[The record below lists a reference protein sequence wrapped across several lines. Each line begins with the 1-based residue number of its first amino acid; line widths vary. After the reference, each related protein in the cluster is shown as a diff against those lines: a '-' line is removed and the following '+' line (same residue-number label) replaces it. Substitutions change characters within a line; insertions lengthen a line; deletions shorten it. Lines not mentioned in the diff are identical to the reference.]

1 MSGVAFS
8 DTLRVSGGPGSATLV
23 VASTPNVTNTCA
35 GTVTATAGSGVI
47 SLSGGSVAH
56 NASCTISVD
65 VKGAV
70 EGDASNTTG
79 AISSTEGGTG
89 TTSNTATLKVVAPPT
104 ISKAFGAANI
114 TLNGT
119 TTVTFTITNPAS
131 NTSAENG
138 VAFSD
143 TLTNGLQVASTP
155 GVSNTCG
162 GTVTAA
168 ANSTSIS
175 LSGGSIA
182 TPGNTCT
189 VVVHVTGTQAGSV
202 PNTTGAISS
211 TNGGTGATSN
221 TATLTVIAPPTIS
234 KAFGAASIPLNGT
247 TSLTFTVTNP
257 NTGTALTGIAFSD
270 TVPANLKMI
279 GFGSAGDTCNGT
291 TSPGSS
297 TVNYS
302 AIP

>member
-1 MSGVAFS
+1 A
-8 DTLRVSGGPGSATLV
+8 
-23 VASTPNVTNTCA
+23 
-35 GTVTATAGSGVI
+35 
-47 SLSGGSVAH
+47 
-56 NASCTISVD
+56 CTISVD
-65 VKGAV
+65 VKGTV

-104 ISKAFGAANI
+104 INKAFGAANI

-143 TLTNGLQVASTP
+143 TLTSGLQVASTP

-175 LSGGSIA
+175 LTGGSIA
-182 TPGNTCT
+182 TPGSTCT
-189 VVVHVTGTQAGSV
+189 IVVNVTGMQSGTV
-202 PNTTGAISS
+202 RNTTGEVSS
-211 TNGGTGATSN
+211 TKGGKGATSN
-221 TATLTVIAPPTIS
+221 TAKLSVSTPATVT
-234 KAFGAASIPLNGT
+234 KTFGATRIPLNGT
-247 TSLTFTVTNP
+247 TSLTITITNP
-257 NTGTALTGIAFSD
+257 NTNVSLTGLSFTDSLPAGLVVATPSGLTNTCGGTATA
-270 TVPANLKMI
+270 T
-279 GFGSAGDTCNGT
+279 AG
-291 TSPGSS
+291 
-297 TVNYS
+297 
-302 AIP
+302 